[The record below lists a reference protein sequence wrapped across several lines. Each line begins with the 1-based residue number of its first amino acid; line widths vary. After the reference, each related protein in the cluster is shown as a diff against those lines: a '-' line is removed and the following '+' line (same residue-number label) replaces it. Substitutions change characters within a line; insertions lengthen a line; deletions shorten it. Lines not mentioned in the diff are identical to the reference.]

1 MSVISMKQ
9 LLEAGVH
16 FGHRTR
22 RWNPKMKPYI
32 YGERKGIYII
42 DLQKTLKLTEEAYDF
57 VLNKA
62 KEGANFLFVGT
73 KRQAQQIIEEE
84 AKRCGAFYVNN
95 RWLGGLLTN
104 FETIK
109 TRIKKLKEYEE
120 MEENGELAKLPK
132 KEQSVVRKRLD
143 KLKKNLSG
151 VKEMTD
157 VPSVL
162 FVIDPKK
169 EEIAVAE
176 ANKLGLKVIGI
187 ADTNCDPDVIDYLVP
202 GNDDAIRAIQ
212 LITSTIGNAILEG
225 REGRTISIEEKSQ
238 KNDTGTG
245 ESTDVEKINKES
257 EEIIVEAPG
266 EEIAENIEEKE
277 GLKKESETE

>member
-1 MSVISMKQ
+1 MKQ

-42 DLQKTLKLTEEAYDF
+42 DLQKTLKLTEEAYNF

-62 KEGANFLFVGT
+62 KEGAEFLFVGT
-73 KRQAQQIIEEE
+73 KRQAQQIIEDES
-84 AKRCGAFYVNN
+84 KRCGAFYVNN
-95 RWLGGLLTN
+95 RWLGGLMTN

-132 KEQSVVRKRLD
+132 KEQSVIRKKLD
-143 KLKKNLSG
+143 KLRKNLNG
-151 VKEMTD
+151 VKEMKE

-162 FVIDPKK
+162 FVVDPKK

-176 ANKLGLKVIGI
+176 ANKLGIKVIGI

-212 LITSTIGNAILEG
+212 LIANTIGNAILEG
-225 REGRTISIEEKSQ
+225 REGRVTLMEEKA
-238 KNDTGTG
+238 
-245 ESTDVEKINKES
+245 KES
-257 EEIIVEAPG
+257 SSENASESKKPENKDEVIIVEAPG
-266 EEIAENIEEKE
+266 KEVSQAIVERTKEEK
-277 GLKKESETE
+277 KENSSKE

>member
-1 MSVISMKQ
+1 MKQ

-95 RWLGGLLTN
+95 RWLGGLMTN

-187 ADTNCDPDVIDYLVP
+187 ADTNCDPDVIDYLIP

-212 LITSTIGNAILEG
+212 LIANTIGNAILEG

-238 KNDTGTG
+238 KSDAATD
-245 ESTDVEKINKES
+245 ESTDVEEINKES
-257 EEIIVEAPG
+257 EEIIVESPG
-266 EEIAENIEEKE
+266 EEIAENIEETKE
-277 GLKKESETE
+277 LKKESEIE

>member
-1 MSVISMKQ
+1 MKQ

>member
-1 MSVISMKQ
+1 MTQ

-42 DLQKTLKLTEEAYDF
+42 DLQKTLKLTEEAYNF

-62 KEGANFLFVGT
+62 KEGAEFLFVGT
-73 KRQAQQIIEEE
+73 KRQAQQIIEDES
-84 AKRCGAFYVNN
+84 KRCGAFYVNN
-95 RWLGGLLTN
+95 RWLGGLMTN

-132 KEQSVVRKRLD
+132 KEQSVIRKKLD
-143 KLKKNLSG
+143 KLRKNLNG
-151 VKEMTD
+151 VKEMKE

-162 FVIDPKK
+162 FVVDPKK

-176 ANKLGLKVIGI
+176 ANKLGIKVIGI

-212 LITSTIGNAILEG
+212 LIANTIGNAILEG
-225 REGRTISIEEKSQ
+225 REGRVTLMEEKA
-238 KNDTGTG
+238 
-245 ESTDVEKINKES
+245 KES
-257 EEIIVEAPG
+257 SSENASESKKPENKDEVIIVEAPG
-266 EEIAENIEEKE
+266 KEVSQAIVERTKEEK
-277 GLKKESETE
+277 KENSSKE

>member
-1 MSVISMKQ
+1 MKQ

-42 DLQKTLKLTEEAYDF
+42 DLQKTLKLTEEAYNF

-62 KEGANFLFVGT
+62 KEGAEFLFVGT

-95 RWLGGLLTN
+95 RWLGGLMTN

-132 KEQSVVRKRLD
+132 KEQSVIRKRLD
-143 KLKKNLSG
+143 KLRKNLNG
-151 VKEMTD
+151 VKEMKE
-157 VPSVL
+157 VPGVL
-162 FVIDPKK
+162 FVVDPKK

-176 ANKLGLKVIGI
+176 ANKLGIKVIGI

-212 LITSTIGNAILEG
+212 LIANTMGNAILEG
-225 REGRTISIEEKSQ
+225 REGRTTLIEEKANEASSANTEAS
-238 KNDTGTG
+238 KKP
-245 ESTDVEKINKES
+245 ESSK
-257 EEIIVEAPG
+257 EEIIVEEPG
-266 EEIAENIEEKE
+266 EEVYEAIEERAKAEKKE
-277 GLKKESETE
+277 NKKESIEE